1 MESKK
6 KSNLLIVLETLLV
19 GFIAFILIFTN
30 SLSYLDLMARDKL
43 YQIPRGI
50 DSKIKIIG
58 IDEKT
63 MNELGPIQSWSRSTY
78 ADLLNKLSENEDSK
92 PMVVGFDIQISG
104 NVDDGDSEFVDAA
117 KKSGNVVIVN
127 HLIYGKRLEPNEQGL
142 LVTPV
147 TDVEEPYDE
156 LREVCS
162 IGFSNVSQDSDGTVR
177 RIIPVEKFNGTDQK
191 MFSSIL
197 YEKYCE
203 YSGTT
208 PNTVPTDKYGRSN
221 INYSGRP
228 GDYEYISMIDVLNG
242 TIDTRAFKDS
252 IVLVGAYAPGMQ
264 DSFKA
269 PTSGSQQM
277 YGVEIHANILQS
289 YIQGR
294 FSVNGDRLVYIILVV
309 IIAMLLHFLFRK
321 LRPWMSLII
330 LLVTI
335 GAEVGILMAIN
346 NSGRTYSII
355 YLPVVLVLS
364 YVYSL
369 AMNYIQEKAR
379 KKKVLNAFK
388 KYVAPE
394 IIDEISKSGDFQI
407 KLGGENRDIAVLFVD
422 IRGFTTMSE
431 VLEPEQVVE
440 ILNEYLS
447 LTTKSIFDNSGTLD
461 KFVGDATMAVF
472 NSPFDLPDYEFKAVC
487 AAMDIVNGG
496 KALEKTL
503 MEKYGRT
510 VGFGVG
516 VNVGPAVVGNIG
528 CEFRMDFTAI
538 GDTVNTA
545 ARLEANAKKGQV
557 LISDVLYERV
567 KDRVEVAEIGEIPL
581 KGKSK
586 GVFVYEVTEVH
597 RENA

>member
-63 MNELGPIQSWSRSTY
+63 MNELGPIQTWSRSTY
-78 ADLLNKLSENEDSK
+78 ADLLNKLLENEDSK

-309 IIAMLLHFLFRK
+309 IIAMLLHLLFRK

>member
-1 MESKK
+1 MEQKK
-6 KSNLLIVLETLLV
+6 KSNLVVIFETLVV
-19 GFIAFILIFTN
+19 GLLIFVLIFTN
-30 SLSYLDLMARDKL
+30 SLSFLDLVARDKL

-63 MNELGPIQSWSRSTY
+63 MSELGPIQTWSRSNY
-78 ADLLNKLSENEDSK
+78 AELLNKLNENEDSK
-92 PMVVGFDIQISG
+92 PMVVGFDIQFSG
-104 NVDDGDSEFVDAA
+104 NVDDADAEFVEAA

-127 HLIYGKRLEPNEQGL
+127 HLIYGKKLEPNEQGL

-203 YSGTT
+203 YAGVT

-567 KDRVEVAEIGEIPL
+567 KDRVEVKDIGEIPL

-597 RENA
+597 RDNA

>member
-1 MESKK
+1 
-6 KSNLLIVLETLLV
+6 
-19 GFIAFILIFTN
+19 
-30 SLSYLDLMARDKL
+30 
-43 YQIPRGI
+43 
-50 DSKIKIIG
+50 
-58 IDEKT
+58 
-63 MNELGPIQSWSRSTY
+63 
-78 ADLLNKLSENEDSK
+78 
-92 PMVVGFDIQISG
+92 
-104 NVDDGDSEFVDAA
+104 
-117 KKSGNVVIVN
+117 
-127 HLIYGKRLEPNEQGL
+127 
-142 LVTPV
+142 
-147 TDVEEPYDE
+147 
-156 LREVCS
+156 
-162 IGFSNVSQDSDGTVR
+162 
-177 RIIPVEKFNGTDQK
+177 
-191 MFSSIL
+191 
-197 YEKYCE
+197 
-203 YSGTT
+203 
-208 PNTVPTDKYGRSN
+208 
-221 INYSGRP
+221 
-228 GDYEYISMIDVLNG
+228 
-242 TIDTRAFKDS
+242 
-252 IVLVGAYAPGMQ
+252 MQ
-264 DSFKA
+264 
-269 PTSGSQQM
+269 
-277 YGVEIHANILQS
+277 ILQS

-309 IIAMLLHFLFRK
+309 IIAMLLHLLFRK

>member
-1 MESKK
+1 MEQKK
-6 KSNLLIVLETLLV
+6 KSNLVVIFETLVV
-19 GFIAFILIFTN
+19 GLLIFVLIFTN
-30 SLSYLDLMARDKL
+30 SLSFLDLVARDKL

-63 MNELGPIQSWSRSTY
+63 MSELGPIQTWSRSNY
-78 ADLLNKLSENEDSK
+78 AELLNKLNENEDSK
-92 PMVVGFDIQISG
+92 PMVVGFDIQFSG
-104 NVDDGDSEFVDAA
+104 NVDDTDAEFVDAA

-177 RIIPVEKFNGTDQK
+177 RIIPVEKFNGTEQK

-294 FSVNGDRLVYIILVV
+294 FSVNGDRLVYIILAV

-567 KDRVEVAEIGEIPL
+567 KDRVEVKDIGEIPL

-597 RENA
+597 RDNA

>member
-6 KSNLLIVLETLLV
+6 KGNLLIILETLLV
-19 GFIAFILIFTN
+19 GVLTFILIFSN
-30 SLSYLDLMARDKL
+30 SLNPLDLMARDKL

-63 MNELGPIQSWSRSTY
+63 MNELGPIQTWSRSTY
-78 ADLLNKLSENEDSK
+78 ADLLNKLTENEDSK
-92 PMVVGFDIQISG
+92 PMVVGFDIQFSG
-104 NVDDGDSEFVDAA
+104 NVDDGDAAFVEAA
-117 KKSGNVVIVN
+117 KQSGNVVIVN
-127 HLIYGKRLEPNEQGL
+127 HLIYGKKLEPNERGL
-142 LVTPV
+142 LVAPV

-177 RIIPVEKFNGTDQK
+177 RIIPVEKFNGTNQK

-203 YSGTT
+203 YSGAT

-228 GDYEYISMIDVLNG
+228 GDYEYISMIDMLNG

-252 IVLVGAYAPGMQ
+252 IVLVGAYAPGMR

-294 FSVNGDRLVYIILVV
+294 FSVNGNRMVYIILVV

-321 LRPWMSLII
+321 LKPWQSLII

-355 YLPVVLVLS
+355 YLPFVLVLS

>member
-63 MNELGPIQSWSRSTY
+63 MNELGPIQTWSRSTY

-92 PMVVGFDIQISG
+92 PMVVGFDIQFSG
-104 NVDDGDSEFVDAA
+104 NADDGDSEFVDAA

-147 TDVEEPYDE
+147 TDFEEPYDE

-309 IIAMLLHFLFRK
+309 IIAMLLHLLFRK

>member
-63 MNELGPIQSWSRSTY
+63 MNELGPIQTWSRSTY
-78 ADLLNKLSENEDSK
+78 ADLLNKLLENEDSK

-294 FSVNGDRLVYIILVV
+294 FSVNGDRMVYIILVV

-321 LRPWMSLII
+321 LRPWTSLII